1 MEETDHTRQRKDMK
15 QENAYQESL
24 LISFRTLC
32 ELAEKAK
39 TEAVR
44 LQATALILK
53 YRTIFLDNQKEIKQ
67 AKNIELLS
75 RIDDLELTART
86 ANCLKAENINYIGDL
101 IQRTENELL
110 KIPNMGRKSLNEIKE
125 ALASRGWALR
135 IL

>member
-1 MEETDHTRQRKDMK
+1 MK

-75 RIDDLELTART
+75 RIDDLELTTRT